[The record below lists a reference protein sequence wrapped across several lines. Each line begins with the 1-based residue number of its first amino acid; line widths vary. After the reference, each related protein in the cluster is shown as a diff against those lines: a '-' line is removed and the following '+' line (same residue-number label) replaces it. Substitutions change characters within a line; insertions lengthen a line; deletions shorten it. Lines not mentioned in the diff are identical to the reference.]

1 MNRKKGK
8 TNRDRKKQKKNGKN
22 HIYSQKHIRIVNN
35 LKNKK

>member
-8 TNRDRKKQKKNGKN
+8 TNRDRKKDKKGKK
-22 HIYSQKHIRIVNN
+22 HIYSQKHIRIINN